1 MTESRTPYTVGI
13 IGCGSIAAAHHQ
25 GFTATGRATISTV
38 YDLDPEQAQARARE
52 WGAVVAES
60 AEALVNAVDIVVIAT
75 PGFARLEYVEL
86 ALAAGDHVLCE
97 KPLALNLT
105 EARAIEEAVAHR
117 SSTFMVSLNQRY
129 EPELVTLAEV
139 AASGQLGGIVSAW
152 VRWHAPVSSE
162 RWRDIEA
169 SGHWRSSFELSGG
182 RINEFSGHAV
192 DWLLW
197 VLGAPISVYGRS
209 LHVTEGFK
217 LDDATYAVLDCERG
231 TGLLDVA
238 RHAGV
243 RAERS
248 YGIQG
253 HAGSVA
259 LIDGEPWL
267 TLMDAEPVRILVV
280 QTRAKHDH
288 FLDCIESGTSP
299 KTDVTAGLDTL
310 RACIAF
316 NDSAASGIVERLDHP
331 TRRSNATR

>member
-1 MTESRTPYTVGI
+1 MTTPEARTYTVGI
-13 IGCGSIAAAHHQ
+13 IGCGEIAAAHHT
-25 GFTATGRATISTV
+25 GFTNTGRATIRAV
-38 YDLDPEQAQARARE
+38 YDRDPARAKARAEE
-52 WGAVVAES
+52 WGVEVADS
-60 AEALVNAVDIVVIAT
+60 AEALVESVDIVVIAT
-75 PGFARLEYVEL
+75 PGFARLEYIEL
-86 ALAAGDHVLCE
+86 AIGAGDHVLCE
-97 KPLALNLT
+97 KPLALNLD
-105 EARAIEEAVAHR
+105 EARAIEAVVAAG
-117 SSTFMVSLNQRY
+117 SGTFGVSLNQRY
-129 EPELVTLAEV
+129 EPELVTLREV
-139 AASGQLGGIVSAW
+139 AASGRLGGLVSAW

-162 RWRDIEA
+162 RWRGIEA

-197 VLGAPISVYGRS
+197 VLGAPNSVYGRS
-209 LHVTEGFK
+209 LQVTEGFQ
-217 LDDATYAVLDCERG
+217 LDDATYAVLNCERG

-267 TLMDAEPVRILVV
+267 TLMDSEPVRIPVA
-280 QTRAKHDH
+280 QPRGKHDH
-288 FLDCIESGTSP
+288 FLDCIESGESP
-299 KTDVTAGLDTL
+299 KTDITAGLDTL

-316 NDSAASGIVERLDHP
+316 NDSANSGLVVPVD
-331 TRRSNATR
+331 